1 MPKARFFKPRRNDLI
16 SEISSPTNVVKHVH
30 VTYDQETG
38 QFRGIP
44 DYWKEMIENSNFSVE
59 DRKNNADK
67 ILNAVTAF
75 KESQRTKYLGFEGL
89 DSVDEDDEL
98 EKKMRLFIL
107 NSKEE
112 VKKNSQLATPS
123 TDKTNAPD
131 HVYIDRN
138 GARTPPV
145 PPPKPSV
152 SDPNKQAVPLLRKR
166 IRRKLTD
173 EEFYSELESVI
184 TPGNPRDVYSVE
196 SELGTGASGTVRL
209 GRNKR
214 TGQIVAIK
222 VMKLDKQPNRDLIIS
237 EIAVMK
243 RIRHENIVNYLES
256 YILKNENQLWVV
268 MEYLDG
274 GALTDVVTETV
285 MSTDV
290 IAAVVRECVKALVFL
305 HDQNIIH
312 RDIKSDNVLLGK
324 QGHVK
329 VTDFGFCA
337 QLGNRQSKRQ
347 TMVGTPYWMAP
358 EVVSKTANY
367 GPKIDIWS
375 LGIMIIEMLDGEP
388 PYMNEPP
395 LKAIYLI
402 QTMGK
407 PKPKTKC
414 LHPMLQDFLDK
425 CLVVDPLKRA
435 SARELLNHEFFKYA
449 GNLSSLGPLIRAAR
463 ESLGKKE

>member
-1 MPKARFFKPRRNDLI
+1 
-16 SEISSPTNVVKHVH
+16 
-30 VTYDQETG
+30 
-38 QFRGIP
+38 
-44 DYWKEMIENSNFSVE
+44 
-59 DRKNNADK
+59 
-67 ILNAVTAF
+67 
-75 KESQRTKYLGFEGL
+75 
-89 DSVDEDDEL
+89 
-98 EKKMRLFIL
+98 MRLFIL

-112 VKKNSQLATPS
+112 VKKNNQLATPS
-123 TDKTNAPD
+123 TDKTNSPD
-131 HVYIDRN
+131 HVYVDRN

-166 IRRKLTD
+166 IQ
-173 EEFYSELESVI
+173 LESVV

-256 YILKNENQLWVV
+256 YILKNENQLWVI

-312 RDIKSDNVLLGK
+312 RLIKKL
-324 QGHVK
+324 
-329 VTDFGFCA
+329 
-337 QLGNRQSKRQ
+337 SKWQ
-347 TMVGTPYWMAP
+347 FSSY
-358 EVVSKTANY
+358 
-367 GPKIDIWS
+367 
-375 LGIMIIEMLDGEP
+375 
-388 PYMNEPP
+388 
-395 LKAIYLI
+395 
-402 QTMGK
+402 
-407 PKPKTKC
+407 
-414 LHPMLQDFLDK
+414 
-425 CLVVDPLKRA
+425 
-435 SARELLNHEFFKYA
+435 
-449 GNLSSLGPLIRAAR
+449 LSSA
-463 ESLGKKE
+463 S

>member
-1 MPKARFFKPRRNDLI
+1 MPKARFFKARRPDDI

-38 QFRGIP
+38 QFHGIP

-75 KESQRTKYLGFEGL
+75 KESQKTKYLGFEGIE
-89 DSVDEDDEL
+89 SVDEDDDL

-107 NSKEE
+107 NTKEE
-112 VKKNSQLATPS
+112 KSSAASSHPKVQILVPAHEK
-123 TDKTNAPD
+123 
-131 HVYIDRN
+131 RN
-138 GARTPPV
+138 GAVTPPK
-145 PPPKPSV
+145 PPPKPSF
-152 SDPNKQAVPLLRKR
+152 SDSNKQAAPLLRKR
-166 IRRKLTD
+166 VRRKLTD
-173 EEFYSELESVI
+173 DEFYSELNSVI

-209 GRNKR
+209 GRNKK
-214 TGQIVAIK
+214 TGQIVAVK
-222 VMKLDKQPNRDLIIS
+222 VMKLDKQPNRDLIVS

-256 YILKNENQLWVV
+256 YLLRNENQLWVV

-285 MSTDV
+285 MASDV

-324 QGHVK
+324 QGQVK

-407 PKPKTKC
+407 PRPKTKNV
-414 LHPMLQDFLDK
+414 HPLLQEFLDR
-425 CLVVDPLKRA
+425 CLVVDPVKRA
-435 SARELLNHEFFKYA
+435 SASELLNHEFFKHA
-449 GNLSSLGPLIRAAR
+449 GSLSSLGPLIRAAR
-463 ESLGKKE
+463 ESLGKKD

>member
-1 MPKARFFKPRRNDLI
+1 MPRARFFKPKRCDII
-16 SEISSPTNVVKHVH
+16 SEISGPTNVVKHVH

-38 QFRGIP
+38 QFHGIP
-44 DYWKEMIENSNFSVE
+44 DYWKEMIENSNFSAE

-75 KESQRTKYLGFEGL
+75 KESQKTKYLGFEGL
-89 DSVDEDDEL
+89 ESVEEDDEL
-98 EKKMRLFIL
+98 EKKMRMFIL
-107 NSKEE
+107 NPKEE
-112 VKKNSQLATPS
+112 QKNNTTAASSHLKAKLT
-123 TDKTNAPD
+123 APA
-131 HVYIDRN
+131 IERKN
-138 GARTPPV
+138 GAVTPPL
-145 PPPKPSV
+145 PPPKPSF
-152 SDPNKQAVPLLRKR
+152 SDLNKPAAPLLRKR
-166 IRRKLTD
+166 VRRKLTD
-173 EEFYSELESVI
+173 EEFYSELNSVI
-184 TPGNPRDVYSVE
+184 THENPRDIYSVE

-222 VMKLDKQPNRDLIIS
+222 VMKLDKQPNRDLIVS

-256 YILKNENQLWVV
+256 YLLRNENQLWVV

-285 MSTDV
+285 MAPDV

-324 QGHVK
+324 QGQVK

-407 PKPKTKC
+407 PRPKAKN
-414 LHPMLQDFLDK
+414 LHPMLQDFLDR
-425 CLVVDPLKRA
+425 CLVVDPVKRA
-435 SARELLNHEFFKYA
+435 SAKELLNHDFFRHA
-449 GNLSSLGPLIRAAR
+449 GSLSSLGPLIRAAR

>member
-312 RDIKSDNVLLGK
+312 RHCRYVTLKSFRRVYHSQLPN
-324 QGHVK
+324 
-329 VTDFGFCA
+329 FG
-337 QLGNRQSKRQ
+337 RQY
-347 TMVGTPYWMAP
+347 T
-358 EVVSKTANY
+358 N
-367 GPKIDIWS
+367 
-375 LGIMIIEMLDGEP
+375 
-388 PYMNEPP
+388 
-395 LKAIYLI
+395 
-402 QTMGK
+402 
-407 PKPKTKC
+407 
-414 LHPMLQDFLDK
+414 
-425 CLVVDPLKRA
+425 
-435 SARELLNHEFFKYA
+435 
-449 GNLSSLGPLIRAAR
+449 
-463 ESLGKKE
+463 GKKRTENCRLTYQFRA

>member
-1 MPKARFFKPRRNDLI
+1 MPKARFFKPKRSDII

-38 QFRGIP
+38 QFHGIP
-44 DYWKEMIENSNFSVE
+44 DYWKEMIDNSNFSVE

-75 KESQRTKYLGFEGL
+75 KESQKTKYLGFEGL
-89 DSVDEDDEL
+89 ESVDEDDEL
-98 EKKMRLFIL
+98 ERKMRLFIL
-107 NSKEE
+107 NPKEE
-112 VKKNSQLATPS
+112 KNSTSAASSHPKAKPTV
-123 TDKTNAPD
+123 
-131 HVYIDRN
+131 HVIERKN
-138 GARTPPV
+138 GALTPPV
-145 PPPKPSV
+145 APPKPSA
-152 SDPNKQAVPLLRKR
+152 SDSNKQAAPLLRKR
-166 IRRKLTD
+166 VRRKLTD
-173 EEFYSELESVI
+173 EEFYSELDSVI
-184 TPGNPRDVYSVE
+184 TPGNPRDVYSIE

-214 TGQIVAIK
+214 TGQIVAVK
-222 VMKLDKQPNRDLIIS
+222 VMKLDKQPNRDLIVS

-243 RIRHENIVNYLES
+243 RIQHENIVNYLAS
-256 YILKNENQLWVV
+256 YLLRNENQLWVV

-285 MSTDV
+285 MAPDV

-324 QGHVK
+324 QGQVK

-407 PKPKTKC
+407 PRPKTKN
-414 LHPMLQDFLDK
+414 LHPMLQDFLDR
-425 CLVVDPLKRA
+425 CLVVDPVRRA
-435 SARELLNHEFFKYA
+435 SAKELLNHDFFKHA
-449 GNLSSLGPLIRAAR
+449 GSLSSLGPLIRAAR

>member
-1 MPKARFFKPRRNDLI
+1 MPRARFFKPKRNDII

-38 QFRGIP
+38 QFHGIP
-44 DYWKEMIENSNFSVE
+44 DYWKEMIDNSNFSVE

-75 KESQRTKYLGFEGL
+75 KESQKTKYLGFEGL
-89 DSVDEDDEL
+89 ESVDEDDEL
-98 EKKMRLFIL
+98 ERKMRLFIL
-107 NSKEE
+107 NPKEE
-112 VKKNSQLATPS
+112 KNSTSAAS
-123 TDKTNAPD
+123 THPRVKPTM
-131 HVYIDRN
+131 HVVERKN
-138 GARTPPV
+138 GALTPPV
-145 PPPKPSV
+145 PPPKPSA
-152 SDPNKQAVPLLRKR
+152 SDSNKQAAPLLRKR
-166 IRRKLTD
+166 VRRKLTD
-173 EEFYSELESVI
+173 EEFYSELNSVI

-196 SELGTGASGTVRL
+196 SELGTG
-209 GRNKR
+209 
-214 TGQIVAIK
+214 
-222 VMKLDKQPNRDLIIS
+222 
-237 EIAVMK
+237 
-243 RIRHENIVNYLES
+243 
-256 YILKNENQLWVV
+256 
-268 MEYLDG
+268 
-274 GALTDVVTETV
+274 
-285 MSTDV
+285 
-290 IAAVVRECVKALVFL
+290 
-305 HDQNIIH
+305 
-312 RDIKSDNVLLGK
+312 DIKSDNVLLGK
-324 QGHVK
+324 QGQVK

-407 PKPKTKC
+407 PRPKTKN
-414 LHPMLQDFLDK
+414 LHPMLQDFLDR
-425 CLVVDPLKRA
+425 CLVVDPVRRA
-435 SARELLNHEFFKYA
+435 SAKELLNHDLFKHA
-449 GNLSSLGPLIRAAR
+449 GSLSSLGPLIRAAR